1 MVSVLRPRL
10 GYLEQAVMDHLWAAP
25 AERWCTVREVH
36 EALTHQRDIAYTT
49 VLTVLGRLTEKRM
62 VLQARE
68 GRAYLYRATASQAEL
83 TAELLRDALDRV
95 GDDDRQGALRHF
107 VEKAPS
113 SDLATLRRAISSRAA
128 R

>member
-10 GYLEQAVMDHLWAAP
+10 GYLEQAVMDQLWAAP

-36 EALTHQRDIAYTT
+36 EALSHQRDIAYTT
-49 VLTVLGRLTEKRM
+49 ALTVLGRLTEKRL

-68 GRAYLYRATASQAEL
+68 GRAYLYRATVSQAEL
-83 TAELLRDALDRV
+83 TAELLREALDRV
-95 GDDDRQGALRHF
+95 GDDDRQEALRHF
-107 VEKAPS
+107 VERASS
-113 SDLATLRRAISSRAA
+113 SDLATLRRAISSRAS